1 MDYSDDEDDD
11 FGMNYESVQQE
22 FGSRGSAL
30 PITVVE
36 PLDSRAWLANY
47 AEFEAQ
53 KMGRESPATF
63 VEAVVATLETAGLQK
78 QQQVRRSETLVGRLR
93 PPPGASPTRLS
104 SPAQHARAQHARA
117 PRPPRRGSTT
127 RRQTESSTRSNSAA
141 KSTGC
146 GCSW

>member
-93 PPPGASPTRLS
+93 PP
-104 SPAQHARAQHARA
+104 
-117 PRPPRRGSTT
+117 
-127 RRQTESSTRSNSAA
+127 RRQPDTLELARSTRPR
-141 KSTGC
+141 STRAC
-146 GCSW
+146 AP